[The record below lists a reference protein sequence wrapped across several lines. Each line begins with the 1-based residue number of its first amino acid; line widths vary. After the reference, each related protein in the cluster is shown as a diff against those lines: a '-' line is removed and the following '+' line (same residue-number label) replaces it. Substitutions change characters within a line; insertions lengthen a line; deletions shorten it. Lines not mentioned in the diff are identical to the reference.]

1 MQNDERLSRL
11 ISNIYDAALDST
23 LWASVLEQIAGFVGG
38 PAASLYS
45 KDVVIKSANVAYQF
59 GLDPRYVRLY
69 LERYARFD
77 PTGAAHLF
85 AEIEEPVATAD
96 VMPYDEF
103 LDTRFY
109 REWVKPQG
117 LVDTV
122 NSVLEK
128 SLTSLSCLVVFR
140 HERDG
145 LVDDQTRRRMRLIA
159 PHVRRAALIGKVIDL
174 KTAQA
179 ETLADAMDGI
189 SAGMY
194 LVDATGRVVHANM
207 AGHVMLNSSDV
218 LSVAGGRLISGD
230 LQADQAL
237 AETFTAAG
245 HGEPT
250 VGTKGI
256 AVSLIARNGKRYVAH
271 VLPLTTG
278 ARRRAGASYAAAA
291 ALFVHKAVLETPS
304 ALEVIAK
311 TYRLT
316 PTELRVLLAIVEV
329 GGVPE
334 VADALGIGETT
345 VKTHLGRLYGKT
357 DTRRQADLVKLVA
370 GFANPLLR

>member
-45 KDVVIKSANVAYQF
+45 KDVVIKLANVAYQF
-59 GLDPRYVRLY
+59 GLDPRYVQLY

-179 ETLADAMDGI
+179 ETLADALDGI

-271 VLPLTTG
+271 VLPLTAG

-370 GFANPLLR
+370 GFANPLLG

>member
-59 GLDPRYVRLY
+59 GLDPRYVQLY

-271 VLPLTTG
+271 VLPLTAG

-304 ALEVIAK
+304 ALEVIVK

-370 GFANPLLR
+370 GFANPLLG

>member
-271 VLPLTTG
+271 VLPLTAG

>member
-59 GLDPRYVRLY
+59 GLDPRYVQLY

-271 VLPLTTG
+271 VLPLTAG